1 MEKNQIAGCFSF
13 EIREADHEKKTL
25 ILYTPDQLTSL
36 KNIEKF
42 TSCCGRVL
50 IDDADVGIPWPV
62 DYSNVPINHYGK
74 FWAVLIL
81 KIKGYLS
88 NRHSILSPKY

>member
-1 MEKNQIAGCFSF
+1 MVTNQNCSVF
-13 EIREADHEKKTL
+13 KV
-25 ILYTPDQLTSL
+25 TSYL
-36 KNIEKF
+36 
-42 TSCCGRVL
+42 SAVL

-88 NRHSILSPKY
+88 NRHSILSPKYV

>member
-1 MEKNQIAGCFSF
+1 MLWVG
-13 EIREADHEKKTL
+13 
-25 ILYTPDQLTSL
+25 
-36 KNIEKF
+36 
-42 TSCCGRVL
+42 L

-62 DYSNVPINHYGK
+62 DVPINKK

-88 NRHSILSPKY
+88 NRHSILSPKYKKGGFLHFP

>member
-50 IDDADVGIPWPV
+50 IDDAGVGIPWPV
-62 DYSNVPINHYGK
+62 DYSNKPVRK
-74 FWAVLIL
+74 VLGCSNTQN
-81 KIKGYLS
+81 KGIS
-88 NRHSILSPKY
+88 NTQF